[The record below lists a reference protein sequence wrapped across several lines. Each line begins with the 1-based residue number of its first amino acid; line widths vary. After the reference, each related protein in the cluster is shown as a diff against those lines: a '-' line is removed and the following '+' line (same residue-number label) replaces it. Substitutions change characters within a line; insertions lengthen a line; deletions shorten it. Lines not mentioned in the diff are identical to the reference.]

1 MKKDWF
7 TIVIANYNGEDFL
20 PKCLSSIFLS
30 TDKKFTV
37 LIVDDCSTDKS
48 ISIIKSLKKHHKN
61 LQFLVNPKNLGPS
74 GSRNNALAHVATE
87 YIYFLDNDTEV
98 TPDWLKE
105 VRKVFMSDTQVISV
119 QSLLVDYEN
128 RSQIQNSGLKL
139 IRQTGWAIG
148 LDAGLDISKAP
159 HKPTEIIGLSA
170 GLAVRAEAFEKGIHF
185 DPKFVHYSED
195 LDFSWRLWIAGYKS
209 LLAPASIVYHHVKS
223 VDKRKNVGAN
233 SEIIYFHLAKNSL
246 RSMTKNYEFH
256 NLLWYF
262 PQCVLILILR
272 AVLVL
277 VVRRQVDSLVGTLKA
292 FWWYALNL
300 RDTLRERNIVQM
312 SIRKVP
318 DSIFLNKIMVNYGLL
333 EIYKRHF
340 SQTKLL
346 PL

>member
-20 PKCLSSIFLS
+20 SKCLTSIFLS
-30 TDKKFTV
+30 TDKKYTV

-48 ISIIKSLKKHHKN
+48 ISIIKSFKKLHKN
-61 LQFLVNPKNLGPS
+61 LDFLVNPKNLGPS
-74 GSRNNALAHVATE
+74 GSRNNAIDHVKTE
-87 YIYFLDNDTEV
+87 FIYFLDNDTEV
-98 TPDWLKE
+98 TPNWLKE
-105 VRKVFMSDTQVISV
+105 IRKVFLTDPQVISV
-119 QSLLVDYEN
+119 QSLLVDYEK
-128 RSQIQNSGLKL
+128 RTQIQNSGLKL

-148 LDAGLDISKAP
+148 LDAGLDVSKAP
-159 HKPTEIIGLSA
+159 RRPTEIIGLSA
-170 GLAVRAEAFEKGIHF
+170 ALAVKTEAFKKGINF

-246 RSMTKNYEFH
+246 RSMSKNYELY
-256 NLLWYF
+256 NLLWYL
-262 PQCVLILILR
+262 PQCILILIAR
-272 AVLVL
+272 ALLVL
-277 VVRRQVDSLVGTLKA
+277 VVRQKTDSFVGTMKA
-292 FWWYALNL
+292 FAWYFVNL
-300 RDTLRERNIVQM
+300 PNTLSERRIVQK
-312 SIRKVP
+312 SIRRVP
-318 DSIFLNKIMVNYGLL
+318 DSAFLNKIMVDYGLL

-346 PL
+346 PI